1 MKAAIHKTLHR
12 TKEIWNKKS
21 KVVLISPPFN
31 HWSSTINNWSSRD
44 ITLPTKACTVKA
56 MVFPIVTYGCKRW
69 TIKKAEHQSTDAFKL
84 RCWRRLLRIPW
95 TARRSN
101 QSILKGDQP
110 WVFIGRTDAEAEAP
124 ILWPPDE
131 KSQLTGKDFDAG
143 EDWKQEEK
151 GMTED
156 KIVEWYHWL
165 DGHEFEQA
173 LGNGEGQENLA
184 CYSPWG
190 LKELDTTQWL
200 NNNNI
205 LSKAPWRENRI
216 FDNSL

>member
-44 ITLPTKACTVKA
+44 ITLPTKACIVKA

-69 TIKKAEHQSTDAFKL
+69 TIKKAEHQSIDAFKL

-184 CYSPWG
+184 CYSPRG